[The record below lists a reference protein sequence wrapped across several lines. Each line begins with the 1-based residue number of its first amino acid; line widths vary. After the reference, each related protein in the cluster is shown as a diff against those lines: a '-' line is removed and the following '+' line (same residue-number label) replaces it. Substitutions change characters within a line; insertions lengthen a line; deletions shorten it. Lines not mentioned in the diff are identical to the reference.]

1 MPTVDMVM
9 VIIMVVMVIGMGMV
23 VVIGEEQPI
32 GETPIPKAVG
42 KVEIIGIL
50 IQVGQRI
57 TRIIMFKKYVKVVS
71 EKKKMAIHLLWM
83 MQANL
88 VQKDKKLR
96 THQNVRK
103 LITN

>member
-1 MPTVDMVM
+1 MV
-9 VIIMVVMVIGMGMV
+9 MGMV
-23 VVIGEEQPI
+23 DVIGVEPPI
-32 GETPIPKAVG
+32 GGPHIPKIVG

-50 IQVGQRI
+50 IQVGQR
-57 TRIIMFKKYVKVVS
+57 TSRIIMFKKYVKVVS
-71 EKKKMAIHLLWM
+71 ERKKMAIHLLWM